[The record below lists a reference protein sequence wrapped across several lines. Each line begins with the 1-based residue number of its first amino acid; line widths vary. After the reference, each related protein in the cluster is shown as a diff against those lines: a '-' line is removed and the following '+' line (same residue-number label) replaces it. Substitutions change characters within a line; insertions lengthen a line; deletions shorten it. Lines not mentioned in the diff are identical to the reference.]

1 MGNENKIP
9 KKILLVDDSAL
20 MRRVLCDILNSDE
33 RFEVTGRAS
42 DGQEALELMG
52 KKDFDAVVLD
62 ISMPR
67 MDGLQMLREMRKRRI
82 PARVMMLSAYTYE
95 GAKLL
100 LEALSLGALDFMHK
114 PNTLADWDI
123 GSYQEMLLETLD
135 IVANGEFPIFDSEE
149 ERSQKKAAVKESA
162 PPKAPVSPGASSGIR
177 IVAIASSTGGPRALQ
192 SVIPRLPKELDAP
205 VLLVQHMAKG
215 FTGSLAERLDSLS
228 SLSVKEAKEGE
239 EIAKGT
245 VYVSMG
251 GQHMTVRRSPGGK
264 HVIRYTDEP
273 SREGVKPCANYMY
286 ESLIESG
293 YDPIICVVLTG
304 MGADGTEGIQALRKA
319 KNTYVIAQNQET
331 CTVYGMPKSAVN
343 AGLVDEEI
351 PLDQIAREIVTRVG
365 VRNA

>member
-1 MGNENKIP
+1 MSNEKKIP

-33 RFEVTGRAS
+33 RFEVAGRAS

-52 KKDFDAVVLD
+52 KKDFDAIVLD

-123 GSYQEMLLETLD
+123 GSYREMLLATLD
-135 IVANGEFPIFDSEE
+135 IVANGEFPIYDSEE
-149 ERSQKKAAVKESA
+149 EKSPKNAAMKEGV
-162 PPKAPVSPGASSGIR
+162 PPKSFVSPGSSSGIR

-228 SLSVKEAKEGE
+228 SLNVKEAKEGE
-239 EIAKGT
+239 EITKGT

-251 GQHMTVRRSPGGK
+251 GQHMTVRKSPGGK

-273 SREGVKPCANYMY
+273 NREGVKPCANYMY
-286 ESLIESG
+286 ESLVECG